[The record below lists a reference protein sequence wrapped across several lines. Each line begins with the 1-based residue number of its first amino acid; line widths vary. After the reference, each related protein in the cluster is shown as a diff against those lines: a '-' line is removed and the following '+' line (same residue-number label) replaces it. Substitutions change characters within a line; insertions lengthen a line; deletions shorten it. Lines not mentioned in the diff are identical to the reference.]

1 MLNTDRIVRR
11 YTPPTCTLEIQGKSS
26 LLSRWKGSNIVR
38 NLWFQL
44 SFGDR
49 KLPEAARIKI
59 CGDRFQLE
67 ELCEIVG
74 EYVQQFLS
82 QTSWDTKPVAI
93 NSSSETPN
101 KPYLRQKGLLDHEL
115 YFSSIAGKKEGKI
128 VKLTSTQLFDLANVL
143 DEFARDITLLPAEKE
158 LPATAES
165 LAIVDSAPKTTRKSE
180 NSLKKLQNRRK
191 LPSWTA
197 TAASFLFASGI
208 TFAGMRFY
216 DRYQSNPNSSVALNN
231 TSENPNSTP
240 TPTTETN
247 KGDSVP
253 QPPTIATIPIPSNS
267 LPPSLTT
274 QNTPPPPPT
283 ATQTPTTQQ
292 QTDINSKNNSTVSE
306 NGSNKYSPPPT
317 ATTTSKIGNT
327 SNRQKN
333 DGRRRDVDPV
343 ANSKTPS
350 SRNNSNSDNSNNSK
364 NDNELAIVTTDKI
377 PELPPSEST
386 TTVKPETTLQ
396 RQTYPGYT
404 PHASNTDNIAEAP
417 PVDGNALG
425 ITNPATVTA
434 IDRAEQVQQ
443 YFKTRWQ
450 PPTDLKETLQYNLS
464 ISNSGSLLSITPVGK
479 TSATYLDRTNMPLL
493 NESFISPSNNSESTK
508 IRLILN
514 PDGTVQTFQE

>member
-1 MLNTDRIVRR
+1 
-11 YTPPTCTLEIQGKSS
+11 
-26 LLSRWKGSNIVR
+26 VR

-49 KLPEAARIKI
+49 QLPEAARIKI

-93 NSSSETPN
+93 DSSPATLN

-143 DEFARDITLLPAEKE
+143 DEFANDITLLPAEKE

-165 LAIVDSAPKTTRKSE
+165 LTIVDSTPKTTRKPE
-180 NSLKKLQNRRK
+180 NSRKKPQNRRD

-197 TAASFLFASGI
+197 TAASFLFASGV

-247 KGDSVP
+247 KGDNVP

-283 ATQTPTTQQ
+283 ATKTPANQQ

-306 NGSNKYSPPPT
+306 NSSNKYSTPP
-317 ATTTSKIGNT
+317 ATTTNQKTTTN

-333 DGRRRDVDPV
+333 DDRRRDVDPV
-343 ANSKTPS
+343 ASSKTS
-350 SRNNSNSDNSNNSK
+350 SSSNNSSSDTTS

-404 PHASNTDNIAEAP
+404 PNPSNTDNIAETP

-425 ITNPATVTA
+425 TTNLATVTA
-434 IDRAEQVQQ
+434 TDRAEQVQQ

-464 ISNSGSLLSITPVGK
+464 ISNNGSLLSITPVGK